1 MRPYAFF
8 HRVSNGTEDVTIKL
22 CCSRGCLCSAGLS
35 FGHRRKTQ
43 GINAIGGILNKS
55 RTLLVAWDRTYFSR
69 LWCSFELAAFY
80 HSKLY
85 DSKAA
90 GKVVLLPIILGKVIS
105 EIAACTWA
113 LELLRIHMPFNA
125 GLRSAALLLASW
137 LGFVHKSSGHSLVVK
152 YVQTM

>member
-1 MRPYAFF
+1 MFARPYTFLSSSSRIANRF
-8 HRVSNGTEDVTIKL
+8 EDMTSKP
-22 CCSRGCLCSAGLS
+22 CCWLDCGCAAGLS

-137 LGFVHKSSGHSLVVK
+137 SNFVHNSSC
-152 YVQTM
+152 